1 VQKIPESHRDLLD
14 ADVAAL
20 STIGDDGYPQVTMI
34 WFNHLDGELKLSL
47 NTSRTKT
54 KNLRQRPECAL
65 LIVDLEVPQRY
76 LEIRARA
83 RIEAD
88 DEYEFADRFTQKYG
102 GVNLRNIDQ
111 PGQSRVQV
119 TLEPVRVFAVDMRR

>member
-1 VQKIPESHRDLLD
+1 
-14 ADVAAL
+14 VAAL

-47 NTSRTKT
+47 NTARTKT

-76 LEIRARA
+76 VEIRARA
-83 RIEAD
+83 RIDAD

-102 GVNLRNIDQ
+102 GVDLRNIDQ

-119 TLEPVRVFAVDMRR
+119 TLEPIRVFAVDMRR